1 MSSTFV
7 TKVGLF
13 QRCFTKL
20 KVIVKSDEILLYNLL
35 EYSGLAGS
43 LLSFRTQAGWKR
55 ISRKRGQ
62 GIRKLTPKN
71 VRVHRESAL
80 HLALSKEWISRT
92 SLTAPKLFAS

>member
-1 MSSTFV
+1 MCGMRESGKMIF
-7 TKVGLF
+7 
-13 QRCFTKL
+13 
-20 KVIVKSDEILLYNLL
+20 KSRFGGEIAFIPY
-35 EYSGLAGS
+35 AG
-43 LLSFRTQAGWKR
+43 RGKR

>member
-1 MSSTFV
+1 MSKNERDCV
-7 TKVGLF
+7 
-13 QRCFTKL
+13 
-20 KVIVKSDEILLYNLL
+20 
-35 EYSGLAGS
+35 GS
-43 LLSFRTQAGWKR
+43 LFCFADIWQITVLTERLRSFRTQAGWKR

>member
-35 EYSGLAGS
+35 EYSGLAGGLLPPIGYEVDSS
-43 LLSFRTQAGWKR
+43 LAYAGR
-55 ISRKRGQ
+55 QSTCYISHTDGD
-62 GIRKLTPKN
+62 N
-71 VRVHRESAL
+71 
-80 HLALSKEWISRT
+80 
-92 SLTAPKLFAS
+92 APAS

>member
-1 MSSTFV
+1 MSTSFLFFLPPADCV
-7 TKVGLF
+7 LNHGLC
-13 QRCFTKL
+13 RRL
-20 KVIVKSDEILLYNLL
+20 R
-35 EYSGLAGS
+35 
-43 LLSFRTQAGWKR
+43 SFRTQVGWKR

-92 SLTAPKLFAS
+92 SLNAPKLFAL